1 MMWSVTTSKG
11 SRVDGIKCEN
21 DARRAVHML
30 GVTAVIGPYSWTVVD
45 NQGQQFVAE
54 LRRAS

>member
-1 MMWSVTTSKG
+1 MWSVTTSRG
-11 SRVDGIKCEN
+11 SRVDGIKREH

-45 NQGQQFVAE
+45 DRGRKFTAE

>member
-1 MMWSVTTSKG
+1 MWTVTTSRG
-11 SRVDGIKCEN
+11 SRVDGIRCEN

-30 GVTAVIGPYSWTVVD
+30 GTTSVIGPYSWSVVD
-45 NQGQQFVAE
+45 NVGQSFVAE